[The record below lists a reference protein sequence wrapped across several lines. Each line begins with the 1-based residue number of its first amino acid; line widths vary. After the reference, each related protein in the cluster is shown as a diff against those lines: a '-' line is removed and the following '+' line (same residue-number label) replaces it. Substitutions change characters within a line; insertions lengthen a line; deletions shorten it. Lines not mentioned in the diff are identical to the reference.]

1 MTVRRLVVFCVLL
14 CVVSCSM
21 AGCGRTSGGP
31 SETAGLTSVEAA
43 GLAWPEAKKNFG
55 DAVLWRLAPV
65 EERDATTMRLASD
78 WQDTDRSTAWFV
90 WYADPVGENW
100 MMFSIRGKAIA
111 NRDIG
116 TRSFSQMSMSADWPR
131 ERPAVAMK
139 DAAKAA
145 AAQGAELAALTWT
158 EFTCDYQ
165 QAGDVRL
172 RPVWVFAFSETL
184 GSGGTLN
191 YRVFVDGI
199 TGTVLLAL
207 NDRDERMTLPIDR
220 EALQKPRTDNHE
232 KDLRQFFGFIS
243 TGQPEWAVRQL
254 ASAASPNEAA
264 AQMWLTNFQSLSALT
279 VVSVEQV
286 SLEQWTA
293 EREFYKVML
302 DVQTSEPPEKYG
314 WEKGRNVRWVEL
326 IPQGGGAWKVSA
338 LSSSP

>member
-1 MTVRRLVVFCVLL
+1 MTARRLVVFCLTL
-14 CVVSCSM
+14 SLVSCSLT
-21 AGCGRTSGGP
+21 GCKRTSSG
-31 SETAGLTSVEAA
+31 SSQTAGLTSIEAA
-43 GLAWPEAKKNFG
+43 ELAWPVAKGNFG

-65 EERDATTMRLASD
+65 EERDSLTMQLASD
-78 WQDTDRSTAWFV
+78 WQDSDRSAAWFV

-100 MMFSIRGKAIA
+100 MMFSIRGTAIA

-116 TRSFSQMSMSADWPR
+116 TRSFSQMSMGADWPR

-145 AAQGAELAALTWT
+145 AAQGAQLTALTWT
-158 EFTCDYQ
+158 EFTCDY
-165 QAGDVRL
+165 AASDVRQ
-172 RPVWVFAFSETL
+172 RPVWVFTFSETL
-184 GSGGTLN
+184 ASGGTLN

-199 TGTVLLAL
+199 MGTVLLTL
-207 NDRDERMTLPIDR
+207 NDRDERMVLPIDR

-243 TGQPEWAVRQL
+243 TRQPEWAVRQL
-254 ASAASPNEAA
+254 ASAASPNEAT
-264 AQMWLTNFQSLSALT
+264 AQQWLSNFQSLSSLT
-279 VVSVEQV
+279 VVSVEQT

-293 EREFYKVML
+293 EREFYKVTL
-302 DVQTSEPPEKYG
+302 DVKTSEPPEKYG
-314 WEKGRNVRWVEL
+314 WENGHNVRWVEL

>member
-1 MTVRRLVVFCVLL
+1 MTARRLIVLCLLL
-14 CVVSCSM
+14 CVVCGTL
-21 AGCGRTSGGP
+21 AGCKGETDGTSQ
-31 SETAGLTSVEAA
+31 SSGLTSVEAA
-43 GLAWPEAKKNFG
+43 ELVWPDAKKNFG
-55 DAVLWRLAPV
+55 DAVLWRMAPV
-65 EERDATTMRLASD
+65 EERDSLTMHLASD
-78 WQDTDRSTAWFV
+78 WPDSDRSAAWFV

-100 MMFSIRGKAIA
+100 MMFSIHGKAIA

-116 TRSFSQMSMSADWPR
+116 TRSFSQTSMSADWPR

-158 EFTCDYQ
+158 EFTYDHDSNGNQ
-165 QAGDVRL
+165 
-172 RPVWVFAFSETL
+172 RPGWVLSFSETL
-184 GSGGTLN
+184 SSGGTLI
-191 YRVFVDGI
+191 YWFFVDGI
-199 TGTVLLAL
+199 TGVVLRAV
-207 NDRDERMTLPIDR
+207 NDRNEDIVLPIDR

-243 TGQPEWAVRQL
+243 TGKPEWAVRQL

-279 VVSVEQV
+279 VMSVEQV

-293 EREFYKVML
+293 EREFYKVTL

-314 WEKGRNVRWVEL
+314 WEKGRNLRWVEL
-326 IPQGGGAWKVSA
+326 IPQGGGAWKVAA
-338 LSSSP
+338 LATNP

>member
-1 MTVRRLVVFCVLL
+1 MTARRLVVFCVLL

-21 AGCGRTSGGP
+21 AGCGHTSGGP
-31 SETAGLTSVEAA
+31 SQTAGLTSVEAA
-43 GLAWPEAKKNFG
+43 ELVWPEAKKNFG

-116 TRSFSQMSMSADWPR
+116 TRSFSKMAMGADWPR

-139 DAAKAA
+139 DAAKTV
-145 AAQGAELAALTWT
+145 AAQGANLSALTWT
-158 EFTCDYQ
+158 EFTYDHDSNGNQ
-165 QAGDVRL
+165 
-172 RPVWVFAFSETL
+172 RPGWVLSFSETL
-184 GSGGTLN
+184 SSGGTLI
-191 YRVFVDGI
+191 YWFFVDGI
-199 TGTVLLAL
+199 TGVVLRAV
-207 NDRDERMTLPIDR
+207 NDRNEDIVLPIDR
-220 EALQKPRTDNHE
+220 EALLKPRTENHE

-243 TGQPEWAVRQL
+243 TKQPEWAVRQL
-254 ASAASPNEAA
+254 ASSASPNEAA
-264 AQMWLTNFQSLSALT
+264 AQMWLANFQSLSTLT
-279 VVSVEQV
+279 VVTVEQA

-293 EREFYKVML
+293 EREFYKVTL

-314 WEKGRNVRWVEL
+314 WEKGRNLRWVEL

>member
-1 MTVRRLVVFCVLL
+1 MTARRLVVFCVLL

-21 AGCGRTSGGP
+21 AGCGHTSGGP
-31 SETAGLTSVEAA
+31 SQTAGLTSVEAA
-43 GLAWPEAKKNFG
+43 ELVWPDAKKNFG
-55 DAVLWRLAPV
+55 DAVLWRMAPV
-65 EERDATTMRLASD
+65 EERDSLTMQLASD
-78 WQDTDRSTAWFV
+78 WPDSDRSAAWFV

-100 MMFSIRGKAIA
+100 MMFSIHGKAIA

-131 ERPAVAMK
+131 ERLAVAMK

-158 EFTCDYQ
+158 EFTYDHDSNGNQ
-165 QAGDVRL
+165 
-172 RPVWVFAFSETL
+172 RPGWVLSFSETL
-184 GSGGTLN
+184 SSGGTLI
-191 YRVFVDGI
+191 YWFFVDGI
-199 TGTVLLAL
+199 TGVVLRAV
-207 NDRDERMTLPIDR
+207 NDRNEDIVLPIDR
-220 EALQKPRTDNHE
+220 EALLKPRTENHE

-243 TGQPEWAVRQL
+243 TKQPEWAVRQL
-254 ASAASPNEAA
+254 ASSASPNEAT
-264 AQMWLTNFQSLSALT
+264 AQMWLANFQSLSTLT
-279 VVSVEQV
+279 VVTVEQA

-293 EREFYKVML
+293 EREFYKVTL

-314 WEKGRNVRWVEL
+314 WEKGRNLRWVEL

>member
-1 MTVRRLVVFCVLL
+1 MTARRLIVLCLLL
-14 CVVSCSM
+14 CVVSCSL

-31 SETAGLTSVEAA
+31 SQTTGLTSVEAA
-43 GLAWPEAKKNFG
+43 ELAWPEAKGNFG

-65 EERDATTMRLASD
+65 EEREGTEMCLTAD
-78 WQDTDRSTAWFV
+78 WQDSDRATAWFV

-100 MMFSIRGKAIA
+100 MMFSIRGTAIA

-116 TRSFSQMSMSADWPR
+116 TRSFSQMAMSSDWPR

-158 EFTCDYQ
+158 EFTCDY
-165 QAGDVRL
+165 AASDVR
-172 RPVWVFAFSETL
+172 RTPVWVFTFSEAL
-184 GSGGTLN
+184 ASGSTLN
-191 YRVFVDGI
+191 YRIFVDGI
-199 TGTVLLAL
+199 TGKVLLAL

-220 EALQKPRTDNHE
+220 EALQKPRTDSHE
-232 KDLRQFFGFIS
+232 KDLRQFFGFMS
-243 TGQPEWAVRQL
+243 TGEPEWAVRQL
-254 ASAASPNEAA
+254 AYAASPDEAT
-264 AQMWLTNFQSLSALT
+264 AQVWLANFRSLSALT
-279 VVSVEQV
+279 VVSVEQA

-293 EREFYKVML
+293 EREFYKVTL

-314 WEKGRNVRWVEL
+314 WDNGRNVRWVSI
-326 IPQGGGAWKVSA
+326 IPQGAGAWKVNA